1 MSINF
6 DPVVGNWY
14 EDLDSGQRFE
24 VIEIDEDREIIEIQ
38 YPNGDMEEIDLSE
51 WYDLDLELV
60 EGSGWT
66 RSRQGME
73 DDLEYSRAGVE
84 EEGRSRSRSTKIKRS
99 WDEEDDEEEDNDEW
113 DERYSERWDK
123 DD

>member
-14 EDLDSGQRFE
+14 EDLDNGQRFE

-60 EGSGWT
+60 EGLGWT

-84 EEGRSRSRSTKIKRS
+84 EEGRTSRSTRTKRS
-99 WDEEDDEEEDNDEW
+99 WYEEDDEEEDNDEW

>member
-73 DDLEYSRAGVE
+73 DDLEYSRSGVE

-123 DD
+123 GD

>member
-14 EDLDSGQRFE
+14 EDLDNGQRFE
-24 VIEIDEDREIIEIQ
+24 VIEINEGREIIEIQ
-38 YPNGDMEEIDLSE
+38 YPNGDMKEIDLSE
-51 WYDLDLELV
+51 WYDLDLELI

-73 DDLEYSRAGVE
+73 DDLEYSRAGIE
-84 EEGRSRSRSTKIKRS
+84 EEGRTSRSTKTKWS

>member
-1 MSINF
+1 
-6 DPVVGNWY
+6 
-14 EDLDSGQRFE
+14 

-38 YPNGDMEEIDLSE
+38 YPNGDMAEIDLSE
-51 WYDLDLELV
+51 WYDLDLELI

-66 RSRQGME
+66 RARQGME

-84 EEGRSRSRSTKIKRS
+84 EEGRTSRSTKTKRS

-113 DERYSERWDK
+113 DEQYSERWDK

>member
-14 EDLDSGQRFE
+14 EDLDNGQRFE

-60 EGSGWT
+60 EGLGWT

-84 EEGRSRSRSTKIKRS
+84 EEGRTSRSTRTKRS
-99 WDEEDDEEEDNDEW
+99 WYEEDDEEEDNDEW
-113 DERYSERWDK
+113 DEQYSERWDK

>member
-6 DPVVGNWY
+6 NPVVGNWY

-73 DDLEYSRAGVE
+73 DALEYSRAGVE
-84 EEGRSRSRSTKIKRS
+84 EEGRLRSCSTKTKRS

>member
-73 DDLEYSRAGVE
+73 DDLEYSRSGVE

>member
-14 EDLDSGQRFE
+14 EDLDNGHRFE

-38 YPNGDMEEIDLSE
+38 YPNGDMADIDLSE

-73 DDLEYSRAGVE
+73 DDLEYSKTGVE
-84 EEGRSRSRSTKIKRS
+84 EERRTSRSTKTKRS
-99 WDEEDDEEEDNDEW
+99 WDEEDDEEEEDNDEW
-113 DERYSERWDK
+113 DERYSERW
-123 DD
+123 

>member
-6 DPVVGNWY
+6 DPIVGNWY
-14 EDLDSGQRFE
+14 EDLDNGQRFE

-38 YPNGDMEEIDLSE
+38 YPNGDTEEIDLSE

-60 EGSGWT
+60 EGLGWT
-66 RSRQGME
+66 RSLQVME
-73 DDLEYSRAGVE
+73 DDLEYSKAGVE
-84 EEGRSRSRSTKIKRS
+84 EEGRISRSTKTKRS

>member
-14 EDLDSGQRFE
+14 EDLDNGQRFE

-84 EEGRSRSRSTKIKRS
+84 EEGRSRSRSAKTKWS

>member
-14 EDLDSGQRFE
+14 EDLDNGQRFE

-38 YPNGDMEEIDLSE
+38 YPNGDMEDIDLSE
-51 WYDLDLELV
+51 WYDLELELV

-73 DDLEYSRAGVE
+73 DDLEYSRSGVE

>member
-38 YPNGDMEEIDLSE
+38 YPNGDMEDIDLSE

-60 EGSGWT
+60 EGWGWT
-66 RSRQGME
+66 RSPQVME
-73 DDLEYSRAGVE
+73 DDLEYSKAGVE

>member
-51 WYDLDLELV
+51 WYDLDLELI

>member
-14 EDLDSGQRFE
+14 EDLDNGQRFE
-24 VIEIDEDREIIEIQ
+24 VIEIDENREIIEIQ
-38 YPNGDMEEIDLSE
+38 YPNGDMAEIDLSE

-73 DDLEYSRAGVE
+73 DDLEYSRTGVE
-84 EEGRSRSRSTKIKRS
+84 EERRTSRSTKTKRS

-113 DERYSERWDK
+113 DEQYSERWDK

>member
-1 MSINF
+1 M
-6 DPVVGNWY
+6 
-14 EDLDSGQRFE
+14 
-24 VIEIDEDREIIEIQ
+24 IEIDEDREIIEIQ

-60 EGSGWT
+60 EGSGWA

>member
-73 DDLEYSRAGVE
+73 DDLEYSRSGV

>member
-73 DDLEYSRAGVE
+73 EDLEYSRSGVE

>member
-14 EDLDSGQRFE
+14 EDLDNGQRFE

-84 EEGRSRSRSTKIKRS
+84 EEGRSRSRSTKTKWS

>member
-14 EDLDSGQRFE
+14 EDLDNGQRFE

-38 YPNGDMEEIDLSE
+38 YPNGDMEDIDLSE
-51 WYDLDLELV
+51 WYDLELELV

-84 EEGRSRSRSTKIKRS
+84 EEGRSRSRSTKTKRS

-113 DERYSERWDK
+113 DERYSERWDR

>member
-14 EDLDSGQRFE
+14 EDLDKGHRFE
-24 VIEIDEDREIIEIQ
+24 VIEIDKDREIIEIQ
-38 YPNGDMEEIDLSE
+38 CPNGDMEEIDLSE

-73 DDLEYSRAGVE
+73 DDLEYSRAGIE
-84 EEGRSRSRSTKIKRS
+84 EEGRTSRSTKTKWG

>member
-14 EDLDSGQRFE
+14 EDLDNGQRFE

-73 DDLEYSRAGVE
+73 DDLEYSRSGVE

>member
-14 EDLDSGQRFE
+14 EDLDDSQRFE

-38 YPNGDMEEIDLSE
+38 YPSGDMEEIDLSE

-73 DDLEYSRAGVE
+73 DDLEYSRASVE
-84 EEGRSRSRSTKIKRS
+84 EEGRSRSRSTKTKRS